1 MLRHSR
7 AAALAFL
14 LLVPGPL
21 PAQDRPT
28 VRRSDVVFMYDNP
41 KLYGDYGC
49 TVLGWAGRGDAKRV
63 EAAHAQG
70 VRLFSASV
78 GFRTEF
84 AAMIDFTPD
93 FLEARCRNLA
103 GEPFIVPWLWDHKH
117 KGQPAWWFCTN
128 SPLYRRFLES
138 RIERMMKAP
147 LDGLHIDDYT
157 GTAGAVTWLSACFCG
172 DCMAGFRDYLAQ
184 RAARDEMKEKLA
196 ALGIADL
203 ASFDYRRFLLGRGVK
218 PEEYNRRRAGLPLAA
233 QFHDFQV
240 KAADAF
246 VAAYRK
252 RAEAIRGR
260 PLALGVNSSLSDPTA
275 LVIAPQLSYFCCE
288 VEHRAGQRALPWH
301 PVYIYRLADGL
312 GRPVAS
318 TAGGGD
324 WADVSEHKLPG
335 LVRTW
340 IALSYA
346 CGHNF
351 MAPHRQWCYTKE
363 KGTHWY
369 DGPTEEYAYLY
380 QFVREN
386 ARLLDGYEAAAP
398 VAVLYDN
405 AARRKGLANIEPI
418 CAALAERNV
427 PFTVLVA
434 GDDWLD
440 YRLDAERLARFRAV
454 IVPEDH
460 DRSPIDAAQKQLLE
474 KVRAEG
480 RLVVWPDDERL
491 AKLVPAPV
499 AVEGSDQVAVFPR
512 TRAAAGAEPAAPA
525 VVHLLNRRYDGA
537 SDAMVPQEH
546 FIVRLARDLFAG
558 RTFTKAVLHAP
569 KEPPQALEVTTEG
582 PYLAV
587 KIPRLVLWGIVELR

>member
-1 MLRHSR
+1 MLRHFR
-7 AAALAFL
+7 PAALAL
-14 LLVPGPL
+14 LLLTPALL

-28 VRRSDVVFMYDNP
+28 IRRSDVVFMYDNP
-41 KLYGDYGC
+41 KLYGAYGC
-49 TVLGWAGRGDAKRV
+49 TVLGWAGSGDPKRV

-84 AAMIDFTPD
+84 AAMIDFSPD
-93 FLEARCRNLA
+93 FLDAACRNLA

-147 LDGLHIDDYT
+147 LDGLHVDDYT
-157 GTAGAVTWLSACFCG
+157 GTAGAVTWLSACFCPS
-172 DCMAGFRDYLAQ
+172 CTAGFRDYLA
-184 RAARDEMKEKLA
+184 RSAGKERLA
-196 ALGIADL
+196 GLGITDL
-203 ASFDYRRFLLGRGVK
+203 ANFDYRQFLVDRGVK
-218 PEEYNRRRAGLPLAA
+218 PEEYNRRRAGLPLAGE
-233 QFHDFQV
+233 FHDYQV
-240 KAADAF
+240 KAANAF
-246 VAAYRK
+246 VADYRK
-252 RAEAIRGR
+252 RAEALRGR
-260 PLALGVNSSLSDPTA
+260 PLALCVNSSLSDPTA
-275 LVIAPQLSYFCCE
+275 LVIAPQLTYFCCE
-288 VEHRAGQRALPWH
+288 VEHRAAERAVPSH
-301 PVYIYRLADGL
+301 PIYIYRMADGL
-312 GRPVAS
+312 SRPVAS
-318 TAGGGD
+318 TASGWD
-324 WADVSEHKLPG
+324 WAYVYEHKLPG

-369 DGPTEEYAYLY
+369 PGPTEEYAYLY
-380 QFVREN
+380 QFVRQS

-398 VAVLYDN
+398 VAVVYDN
-405 AARRKGLANIEPI
+405 AARRKGLGNIEPI
-418 CAALAERNV
+418 CTALAARNV
-427 PFTVLVA
+427 PFTVVVA

-440 YRLDAERLARFRAV
+440 YRLDAGQLARFRAV
-454 IVPEDH
+454 IVPKDH
-460 DRSPIDAAQKQLLE
+460 DRSAIDAAQKQLLE

-499 AVEGSDQVAVFPR
+499 VVDGSDQVAVFPR
-512 TRAAAGAEPAAPA
+512 VRTAAGAAPA

-537 SDAMVPQEH
+537 SDAMVPQES
-546 FIVRLARDLFAG
+546 FTVRLHRELFAG
-558 RTFTKAVLHAP
+558 RTFTKTVLHAP
-569 KEPPQALEVTTEG
+569 KEPAQTLEVTTDG

-587 KIPRLVLWGIVELR
+587 KVPRLVLWGILELL